1 MSLLKIVFAGSL
13 VVWLGL
19 TAWERVT
26 APSTTEFVTVPTP
39 DEVPPDR
46 VVITGLLNC
55 PQTGKNTQALITK
68 MTEAQIPYQHITQF
82 GFANTDDWA
91 GLQRLNEI
99 IKRGGPV
106 VFVHGKAK
114 SNPTP
119 DEVIAEFRRRDR

>member
-1 MSLLKIVFAGSL
+1 MSLLKIVLAGSL
-13 VVWLGL
+13 AVWLGL
-19 TAWERVT
+19 TVFERVNT
-26 APSTTEFVTVPTP
+26 PSATEFVAVPTP

-55 PQTGKNTQALITK
+55 PQTGKNTRDLINR
-68 MTEAQIPYQHITQF
+68 MTEAQIPYKHITSF
-82 GFANTDDWA
+82 GFGNTDDWA

-99 IKRGGPV
+99 LKRGGPV

-119 DEVIAEFRRRDR
+119 EEVIAEFRRRDR